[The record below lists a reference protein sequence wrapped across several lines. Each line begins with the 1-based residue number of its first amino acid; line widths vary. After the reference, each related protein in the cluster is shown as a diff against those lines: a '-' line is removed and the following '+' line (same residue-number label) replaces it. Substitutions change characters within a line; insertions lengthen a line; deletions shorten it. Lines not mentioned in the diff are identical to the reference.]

1 MKHAF
6 LSVTYKRYPLEKAFA
21 AAKEFGYNGVEIY
34 GGRPHAFA
42 FDYDEELRSEILRL
56 KETYEIEVPMVTP
69 ELLFYPYNLGS
80 TDPKTAEETL
90 EYLKRTI
97 DLASGIECPR
107 VQTAFGHGGF
117 GIRRKALLNHCSEM
131 IKRLSEYCESRNV
144 TIILEDVTVMESNTV
159 VFLDDILEILE
170 KADSPCVKA
179 MLDISTPVIHWETF
193 TDSFEM
199 LGDKLDYI
207 HFVDCDGAG
216 YHHYPIGEGKLPMK
230 ALAKVILAHGYD
242 GWLSTE
248 IVSPYYAD
256 PDLYI
261 GREIKRVKE
270 LFEKKDNL
278 L

>member
-21 AAKEFGYNGVEIY
+21 AAREFGYDGVEIY
-34 GGRPHAFA
+34 GGRPHAYA
-42 FDYDEELRSEILRL
+42 FDYDEQLRADILGL
-56 KETYEIEVPMVTP
+56 IDKYEVEVPMVTP

-90 EYLKRTI
+90 TYLKKTI
-97 DLASGIECPR
+97 DMAAGIGCPR
-107 VQTAFGHGGF
+107 IQTAFGHGGF
-117 GIRRKALLNHCSEM
+117 GIRRKTLIDHCAEM
-131 IKRLSEYCESRNV
+131 IKRLSDHCQARGV

-159 VFLDDILEILE
+159 VFLDDLLEIME
-170 KADSPCVKA
+170 KADSPWVKA

-199 LGDKLDYI
+199 LGDRLDYI
-207 HFVDCDGAG
+207 HFIDCDGQG
-216 YHHYPIGEGKLPMK
+216 YHHYPVGEGKLPLE

-261 GREIKRVKE
+261 GRELGRVKA
-270 LFEKKDNL
+270 LFEQKDNL